1 MVNFVKSA
9 LTRRIRSWDLVQRL
23 LIKWRSQVVYV
34 LEVRPTV
41 EDQVVVWRSI
51 GQPRPYPKWYFFLTL
66 LMGIIV
72 VAVLWSRFRQKSVD
86 RKQAAEMEKLIEW
99 IERQGP
105 EFEPFW
111 KSIERELT
119 SQG

>member
-9 LTRRIRSWDLVQRL
+9 LMRRIRSGDLVHRL
-23 LIKWRSQVVYV
+23 LIKWRPQVALV
-34 LEVRPTV
+34 EVRPTV
-41 EDQVVVWRSI
+41 EDQVVWRSI
-51 GQPRPYPKWYFFLTL
+51 GQPRPYPKWFFFLTL

-105 EFEPFW
+105 DFEPFW

-119 SQG
+119 SKG